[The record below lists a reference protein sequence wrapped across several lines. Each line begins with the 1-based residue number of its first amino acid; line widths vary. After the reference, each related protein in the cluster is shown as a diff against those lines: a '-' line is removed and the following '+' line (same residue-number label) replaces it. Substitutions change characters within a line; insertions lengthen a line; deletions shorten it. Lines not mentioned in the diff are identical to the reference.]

1 MIEIARGGFQPVGNV
16 THGVAVGKLAEH
28 HADQLTP
35 RVITLAVLVRF
46 GLADYFSDCLPG

>member
-46 GLADYFSDCLPG
+46 GLADYFSD